1 MNKTLCL
8 ALILFAFGLN
18 GCANQSGKN
27 NGSVKQ
33 RENSEQGFYQ
43 SAQKMITSG
52 QFLQAADKLQA
63 LEARYPFGRYAQQAQ
78 LELIYVHFRNLDYL
92 ESTIAAERFIRLH
105 PDHPQLDYAYYVKG
119 LAAFHMDQGIF
130 DRFVKKDLSQRDT
143 GAARQ
148 SFEYFNDLIN
158 VYPNSPYVADAR
170 ARMIYLRNLLAKY
183 EVNVGQFYMR
193 RQAYLAAANR
203 GQYIVENFQQ
213 TPSVG
218 DGLTLMVQAYRK
230 LGLITLA
237 DNALAVLTHNYP
249 NHPSLDDGQDV
260 EEYRHIDDDN
270 ISWLNLVTFGLF
282 G

>member
-8 ALILFAFGLN
+8 AFIVLALGLN
-18 GCANQSGKN
+18 GCSNQPNKDN
-27 NGSVKQ
+27 DPAKQ
-33 RENSEQGFYQ
+33 RENSQQGYYQ
-43 SAQKMITSG
+43 AAQKMIKAG
-52 QFLQAADKLQA
+52 QFLQAVDKLEA
-63 LEARYPFGRYAQQAQ
+63 LESRYPFGRYAQQAQ
-78 LELIYVHFRNLDYL
+78 LELIYAHFRNLDFL

-105 PDHPQLDYAYYVKG
+105 PEHPQIDYAYYVKG

-130 DRFVKKDLSQRDT
+130 DRLIKKDISQRDM

-148 SFEYFNDLIN
+148 SFEYFNDLIDKF
-158 VYPNSPYVADAR
+158 PNSPYVADSR
-170 ARMIYLRNLLAKY
+170 ARMIFLRNLLAQY

-213 TPSVG
+213 TPAVG

-230 LGLITLA
+230 LGLTPLA
-237 DNALAVLTHNYP
+237 DNALVILLHNYP
-249 NHPSLDDGQDV
+249 DHPSLKGGGDIVD
-260 EEYRHIDDDN
+260 YRHVDDDN
-270 ISWLNLVTFGLF
+270 ISWLNLLTFGLL